1 MDAQWTMWLTTTAL
15 ALVMLLVLRPVATRV
30 GLIDV
35 PGDRKQHTGH
45 IPLIGGVGS
54 FAALALA

>member
-54 FAALALA
+54 C